1 MYRLYNLVLALGLA
15 AALPWY
21 VLRGRLTGAYL
32 ASLGQRLGR
41 LPPGLNQER
50 RPTVWIHAV
59 SVGEVLAAR
68 ALVAPLRRRLPDHAV
83 FVSTTTLT
91 GRAVAEKA
99 LSGVDGL
106 LFAPLDLAGPV
117 RRVLGRLR
125 PSLLLLMETELW
137 PNLIH
142 QAARRGT
149 RVALVNGRISPR
161 SFGRYRRIAR
171 FLRPVL
177 SQVDLFLMQEEAHVA
192 RIVAMGAP
200 AGRTHALGSLKYD
213 AVSEPPPNPALDC
226 LLGGTDDQGPLW
238 IAGSTVAGEEPMV
251 LQALSRVRERLPTT
265 RLVLAPRHPER
276 FDEVASLVASRGLL
290 CARRSRIQ
298 GAWRDRDVMLLDTLG
313 ELASAY
319 AHATVVF
326 VGGSLVPRGGHNILE
341 AAVLGKAIV
350 VGPHM
355 ENFQQIADDFRQACG
370 LVQVGSAEELGTVV
384 TRLLTEPS
392 ERQAVGTAA
401 RRLME
406 SHRGALDRSVD
417 MLARLLA

>member
-1 MYRLYNLVLALGLA
+1 VYRLYNLVLALGLA
-15 AALPWY
+15 AALPFY
-21 VLRGRLTGAYL
+21 VLRGRLTAAYL
-32 ASLGQRLGR
+32 ESLGQRLGR
-41 LPPGLNQER
+41 LPPELNRGR

-99 LSGVDGL
+99 LSGIDGL
-106 LFAPLDLAGPV
+106 IFAPLDLAGPV
-117 RRVLGRLR
+117 RRVLDRLR
-125 PSLLLLMETELW
+125 PSLLLLIETELW

-142 QAARRGT
+142 EAALRGT

-161 SFGRYRRIAR
+161 SFGRYRRIVR

-177 SQVDLFLMQEEAHVA
+177 AQVDLFLMQEEAHVV

-200 AGRTHALGSLKYD
+200 AERTHALGSLKYD
-213 AVSEPPPNPALDC
+213 AVSEPPPNPALHR
-226 LLGGTDDQGPLW
+226 LLGGACAQGPLW

-251 LQALSRVRERLPTT
+251 LQALARVRERLPTT

-276 FDEVASLVASRGLL
+276 FDEVASLVLSRGLQ
-290 CARRSRIQ
+290 CARRSRLD
-298 GAWRDRDVMLLDTLG
+298 GAWCDGDVMLLDTLG
-313 ELASAY
+313 ELAPAY

-355 ENFQQIADDFRQACG
+355 ENFQQIADDFRQAG
-370 LVQVGSAEELGTVV
+370 ALVRVSSAEELGSVV
-384 TRLLTEPS
+384 TRLLTEAS
-392 ERQAVGTAA
+392 EREAVGAAA
-401 RRLME
+401 RQLME
-406 SHRGALDRSVD
+406 SRRGALDRSVD

>member
-1 MYRLYNLVLALGLA
+1 VYRLYNLVLALGLA
-15 AALPWY
+15 AALPFY
-21 VLRGRLTGAYL
+21 VLRGRLTAAYL
-32 ASLGQRLGR
+32 KSLGQRLGR
-41 LPPGLNQER
+41 LPPGLNRER

-83 FVSTTTLT
+83 FLSTTTLT

-106 LFAPLDLAGPV
+106 IFAPLDLRGPV
-117 RRVLGRLR
+117 RRVLERLQ
-125 PSLLLLMETELW
+125 PSLLLLIETELW

-142 QAARRGT
+142 EAARRGT

-161 SFGRYRRIAR
+161 SFRRYRLLTR

-177 SQVDLFLMQEEAHVA
+177 SQVDLFLMQEEAHVV

-213 AVSEPPPNPALDC
+213 AVGEPPVHPALDR
-226 LLGGTDDQGPLW
+226 LLGGAGQGPLW

-251 LQALSRVRERLPTT
+251 LQALSRVRERLPST
-265 RLVLAPRHPER
+265 RLLLAPRHPER
-276 FDEVASLVASRGLL
+276 FDEVASLVTSRGLA
-290 CARRSRIQ
+290 CARRSRLE
-298 GAWRDRDVMLLDTLG
+298 GAWQDGDVILLDTLG
-313 ELASAY
+313 ELAPAY

-355 ENFQQIADDFRQACG
+355 ENFRQIADDFRQAGG
-370 LVQVGSAEELGTVV
+370 LVQVGSADELGAVV
-384 TRLLTEPS
+384 TRLLTEAS
-392 ERQAVGTAA
+392 EREAVGTAA

-406 SHRGALDRSVD
+406 RNRGALDRSVD
-417 MLARLLA
+417 MLVRLV